1 MKKQDITEVTD
12 EYWNN
17 WSYQESSGNFVIAE
31 DMFDEMVESL
41 VQKSSDIHNVS
52 NSTCKGSFILGTACM
67 KCSRC
72 KKMMSG

>member
-41 VQKSSDIHNVS
+41 VKKYSDIHHVS
-52 NSTCKGSFILGTACM
+52 GKPKIELNQT
-67 KCSRC
+67 
-72 KKMMSG
+72 